1 MFMTLDELKSAHQA
15 QPFRSFAIRTEDG
28 REIPV
33 RRPEYLSY
41 SATGVTVAVFGH
53 QDESYSIF
61 GISDIAELKFG
72 GGRSNGRTKNPR
84 KR

>member
-1 MFMTLDELKSAHQA
+1 MTMEELKTAHRA

-41 SATGVTVAVFGH
+41 SPTGVTIAVFGYG
-53 QDESYSIF
+53 DESFDIL

-72 GGRSNGRTKNPR
+72 SGRSNGRTKKPR